1 MSKIQRYKVLGEKLK
16 KYRKN
21 MKLCKK
27 CEGDGSIPTGKF
39 VDDITMEYKDCECK
53 KEFIKIKEYILSG
66 VPKKKLSLLSQKTK
80 NVKVIN
86 TLTDERVSLYKLVV
100 NTYIK
105 KFDDAKKDG
114 LGLMFF
120 GSTGNG
126 KTTSSLYILM
136 NLVDLGYDCYYVYFK
151 DLIGLLIEGYSDQ
164 DKSLLFKEIIG
175 VDFLVV
181 DELSLVGR
189 VTPHMIAEFTSICK
203 QRFEE
208 EKPTLLIS
216 NYKTTD
222 DLFHN
227 FGAPLESLMNEAF
240 APFKFVGKDI
250 REDKYEEM
258 KRFFE

>member
-1 MSKIQRYKVLGEKLK
+1 MPTIQRYRIMSDRLK

-21 MKLCKK
+21 MKLCEK
-27 CEGDGSIPTGKF
+27 CEGEGHIPTGNLIDK
-39 VDDITMEYKDCECK
+39 ITMEYQDCECK
-53 KEFIKIKEYILSG
+53 KEFMKIKNYILSG
-66 VPKKKLSLLSQKTK
+66 VPKKKLSLLHQEIK
-80 NVKVIN
+80 NVNVIN
-86 TLTDERVSLYKLVV
+86 CLTDEKVSLYKTVV
-100 NTYIK
+100 RKYIK
-105 KFDDAKKDG
+105 KFDKARKEG

-126 KTTSSLYILM
+126 KTTSSLHILM
-136 NLVDLGYDCYYVYFK
+136 SLVNNGYDCYYVYFK
-151 DLIGLLIEGYSDQ
+151 DLIGLLIEGYSDH

-203 QRFEE
+203 QRFED

-227 FGAPLESLMNEAF
+227 FGAPLESLMNEAY
-240 APFKFVGKDI
+240 APFKFIGKDI
-250 REDKYEEM
+250 REDKYEAM
-258 KRFFE
+258 KIFFE